1 MAEKPKVLNAN
12 EAKEELVKLVGQG
25 KSIADA
31 LKIVGKS
38 RKTYE
43 YYRRTDPDFVEQVER
58 QKVLVSRDKG
68 DVEKVE
74 VPDFPEF
81 SEKYLGQKLF
91 PHQLQ
96 WFDLLEG
103 NEPRELHPSM
113 TYEEGRQSR
122 IIVNTPPGH
131 AKSTT
136 ITVNYAIWR
145 IIKNPDVKIIIVS
158 KAQRLAEQ
166 FLLQIKERLTSPE
179 YDKLQADFSPAGGW
193 KEGSVSWK
201 ANQFYVGGRGSEA
214 KDPTVQAVG
223 IRGQVYG
230 ARSDLIIVDDAVD
243 NTNVAEYDKQIDWLL
258 GIVGSRLAPRT
269 GRLLV
274 VGTRIA
280 AKDLYSELRD
290 ANRYYGGKQP
300 WTYLLQPAVLEF
312 SEDPAN
318 WKTLW
323 PKSDTP
329 ADPEEE
335 PDKDGLFARWDGFT
349 LAEVREGITPSQWSR
364 IYQQE
369 QVAEENVF
377 KPEFLARSAQM
388 RHPGSIPADPH
399 IGREKGMEG
408 LKIIAGLDPA
418 TVGHTAA
425 VVIGLDMETAKRY
438 VIDIHN
444 QASMQPDEMRE
455 LIMSWT
461 DRYNITEWRIERN
474 AFQAFL
480 TRDTQIVQ
488 YLAARGCA
496 LHEHTTNTNKHDP
509 NFGVMAMASLF
520 EAELIHLPNGR
531 NENVKAMIDQ
541 LTVWQ
546 PSPPRGVKTDIV
558 MALWFAEIR
567 ALELVQRFQNYN
579 NFRNTP
585 FTTRHDRA
593 SRFTMTAS
601 EQEELAAAGNLPRS
615 WWSK

>member
-68 DVEKVE
+68 NVEKVE

-103 NEPRELHPSM
+103 REPRELHPSM
-113 TYEEGRQSR
+113 TYEPGRESR

-179 YDKLQADFSPAGGW
+179 YDKLQADFAPAGGW

-290 ANRYYGGKQP
+290 PNRYYGGKQP

-312 SEDPAN
+312 AENPVN

-335 PDKDGLFARWDGFT
+335 PSGDGLYARWDGMT
-349 LAEVREGITPSQWSR
+349 LSEVREGITPSQWSR

-377 KPEFLARSAQM
+377 KPELLARSSQM
-388 RHPGSIPADPH
+388 RHPGSIPADAH

-408 LKIIAGLDPA
+408 LKVIAGLDPA
-418 TVGHTAA
+418 SVGHTAA
-425 VVIGLDMETAKRY
+425 VVIGLDLETAKRY

-444 QASMQPDEMRE
+444 QASMQPDEMRD
-455 LIMSWT
+455 LIKTWT

-480 TRDTQIVQ
+480 TRDTQVIQ

-496 LHEHTTNTNKHDP
+496 LNEHTTGNNKHDP
-509 NFGVMAMASLF
+509 DFGVMAMASLF

-531 NENVKAMIDQ
+531 SENVKAMIDQ

-546 PSPPRGVKTDIV
+546 PNPPRGVKTDIV

-567 ALELVQRFQNYN
+567 ALELVQRFQGYN
-579 NFRNTP
+579 HFRNTP
-585 FTTRHDRA
+585 FTTRLDRN